1 MLERLARLCYRRR
14 RRVLL
19 VWLAALI
26 GFVAVGNMAGG
37 NWATSLRM
45 PRTESQRAFDLLKK
59 QVAFGPRVAGRPSY
73 VACREFLLQSL
84 KQSADQAS
92 LQEFTGTFEGKPIP
106 MANLIARWKPKGAG
120 IC

>member
-1 MLERLARLCYRRR
+1 
-14 RRVLL
+14 
-19 VWLAALI
+19 
-26 GFVAVGNMAGG
+26 GN
-37 NWATSLRM
+37 
-45 PRTESQRAFDLLKK
+45 RAFDLLKK

-73 VACREFLLQSL
+73 VACRDFLLQSL

-120 IC
+120 GVLLCAHWDTRPRADQEQNPALQRQPIPGANDGASGVAVLL